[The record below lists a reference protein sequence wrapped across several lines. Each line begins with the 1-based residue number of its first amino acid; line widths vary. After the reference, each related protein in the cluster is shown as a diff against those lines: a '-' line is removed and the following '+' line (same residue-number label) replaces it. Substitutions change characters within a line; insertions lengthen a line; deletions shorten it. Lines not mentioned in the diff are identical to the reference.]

1 MSTNTAIMS
10 TAVARRSKTDN
21 TWTVQSP
28 LAGFVATG
36 KDRASSL
43 TKFIEM
49 LAAYTFA
56 QQRQSQEKRE
66 RGRPSKNYN
75 AHIHVQCHQ
84 ETRDRI
90 EAISVEFK
98 LSQSETIVFL
108 LDSLE
113 ILREE
118 FVSKTEMDEAEGRM
132 QLQFAGAGA
141 K

>member
-1 MSTNTAIMS
+1 MS
-10 TAVARRSKTDN
+10 TAVARKSKTDH

-36 KDRASSL
+36 KDRTHAL

-49 LAAYTFA
+49 LGAYMFA

-75 AHIHVQCHQ
+75 AHIHVQCVK
-84 ETRDRI
+84 ETKDRF
-90 EAISVEFK
+90 EAVSVEFK
-98 LSQSETIVFL
+98 LSQSETIIFL
-108 LDSLE
+108 LDALD
-113 ILREE
+113 ILRED
-118 FVSKTEMDEAEGRM
+118 FVSKTDMDEAEGRV
-132 QLQFAGAGA
+132 LQFAGAGA